1 MRKEV
6 SKVNSQ
12 GTLHVSEQTAL
23 TEAAV
28 AEAHNVPAS
37 TDDAERFIEKGTPQF
52 VRTSLAL
59 FAGGFATFA
68 LLYCVQPL
76 MPIFSSAFGLDAA
89 SSSLVLSISTAM
101 LAIGLLITGPVSD
114 AVGRKPIMVVSLL
127 AAAVCT
133 LGCAITTNWYA
144 LLFFRAL
151 IGLSLS
157 GLAAVGMTYLSEE
170 IHPKF
175 IGLSMGLYISGNAI
189 GGMSGRLVSG
199 VLVDFVSWRVALA
212 VLGMTALAAAVV
224 FWRILP
230 ESKHFQPRRLNV
242 RNLVDG
248 FTLHFKDS
256 GLPWLFLEGFLLMG
270 AFVTMFNYIGYRLL
284 DAPYHMSQAWVGLIS
299 VVYLSGIYSSAFIGA
314 LADKLGRA
322 KVFWAVIV
330 LMATGLILTM
340 FESLWIVLPG
350 LLMFTFGFFGA
361 HSTASSWIG
370 KRAPI
375 AKAQA
380 SSLYLFSYYVGSSL
394 AGTVGGVF
402 WHWYGWLGVGAFIG
416 AMLAISVLVALH
428 LARVP
433 PLPHNRLQIA

>member
-1 MRKEV
+1 MSNPRV
-6 SKVNSQ
+6 QQSP
-12 GTLHVSEQTAL
+12 EQIAL
-23 TEAAV
+23 TETAV
-28 AEAHNVPAS
+28 AAAHDVSEAVES
-37 TDDAERFIEKGTPQF
+37 TESFIEKGTPQF
-52 VRTSLAL
+52 MRTSLAL

-76 MPIFSSAFGLDAA
+76 MPIFSQAFGLDAA

-101 LAIGLLITGPVSD
+101 LAIGLLITGPISD
-114 AVGRKPIMVVSLL
+114 AIGRKPIMVVSLF
-127 AAAVCT
+127 AAALCT
-133 LGCAITTNWYA
+133 LACAVTSNWYA

-189 GGMSGRLVSG
+189 GGMGGRLVTG

-212 VLGMTALAAAVV
+212 VLGLVSLAAAVV

-230 ESKHFQPRRLNV
+230 ESRHFQPRRFNAT
-242 RNLVDG
+242 NLVNG
-248 FTLHFKDS
+248 FTLHFRDR
-256 GLPWLFLEGFLLMG
+256 GLPWLFLEALLLMG

-284 DAPYHMSQAWVGLIS
+284 EAPYHMSQAWVGLIS
-299 VVYLSGIYSSAFIGA
+299 VVYLSGIYSSAFIGS
-314 LADKLGRA
+314 LADRMGRGR
-322 KVFWAVIV
+322 VFWAVIV
-330 LMATGLILTM
+330 LMASGLILTL
-340 FESLWIVLPG
+340 FESLWLVLPG

-370 KRAPI
+370 KRAPV

-380 SSLYLFSYYVGSSL
+380 SSLYLFSYYVGSSV
-394 AGTVGGVF
+394 AGTLGGVF
-402 WHWYGWLGVGAFIG
+402 WHLYGWTGVGVFI
-416 AMLAISVLVALH
+416 ASLLSVSILIALH

-433 PLPHNRLQIA
+433 PLQRAGLRLQQA